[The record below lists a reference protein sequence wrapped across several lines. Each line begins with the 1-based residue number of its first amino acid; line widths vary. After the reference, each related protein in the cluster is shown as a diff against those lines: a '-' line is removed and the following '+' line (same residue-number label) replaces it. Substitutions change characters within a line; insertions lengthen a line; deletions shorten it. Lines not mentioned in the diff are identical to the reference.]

1 MFSTSTAI
9 INNEEFAS
17 SYMPVGINK
26 NVTLKE
32 VTVKKSPQGK
42 DFLEIVFENSEGQT
56 ATMSVWKN
64 EKGMYIKT
72 DEDLQRRDNAQFGN
86 MMQILN
92 CFYPTVEDVTLN
104 SFKEMIDWVSSKLNP
119 MIATKKALTLKVIYD
134 NKGYT
139 KVSTNGIFVEPA
151 DTTESQIKLFK
162 SDRLERPVK
171 ADEEKP
177 TDPLAVNATQAESTP
192 VTSGDTVDHG
202 ADTNALPF

>member
-9 INNEEFAS
+9 INNTEFTS
-17 SYMPVGINK
+17 SYMPVGINN

-42 DFLEIVFENSEGQT
+42 DFLEIVFENAEGQT

-64 EKGMYIKT
+64 EKGMFIKT

-86 MMQILN
+86 MMQIIN
-92 CFYPTVEDVTLN
+92 CFYPTVEDTTLN

-119 MIATKKALTLKVIYD
+119 MIATKKALRLKVIYD

-139 KVSTNGIFVEPA
+139 KVSTNGMFVEPM
-151 DTTESQIKLFK
+151 DTAESQIKLFK
-162 SDRLERPVK
+162 SDRLERPVQ
-171 ADEEKP
+171 ADIEKP
-177 TDPLAVNATQAESTP
+177 IDPLAGGADALTSTP
-192 VTSGDTVDHG
+192 VTSNESEASKDD
-202 ADTNALPF
+202 DLPF